1 MHDNFPEI
9 VLRLLF
15 ETICYPVRNSH
26 PIVVLAYVLAL
37 FVGIVMIG
45 YAITQFIPASPYKP

>member
-1 MHDNFPEI
+1 MHGDFPEVI
-9 VLRLLF
+9 LRLLF
-15 ETICYPVRNSH
+15 ETVCYPVRNSP

-45 YAITQFIPASPYKP
+45 YAITQLIPTSPYQP